1 MRVISHAND
10 GLRLAI
16 PRMLGAAGEDVDTGG
31 VDPSKNL
38 ECEAAHTRYGRMR
51 GILHGM
57 PRAVR

>member
-31 VDPSKNL
+31 VDPSKK
-38 ECEAAHTRYGRMR
+38 
-51 GILHGM
+51 
-57 PRAVR
+57 PRV